1 MREGV
6 IYVATG
12 ADYLELAEASARSL
26 RDVAPGV
33 AIDLF
38 TDMEVA
44 PGLFDA
50 VHPVPRVH
58 ERIKAEC
65 MAQSR
70 FARTLYLDCDT
81 LVLGDP
87 RDGFDLLERFDLA
100 IAHDVRRDWAL
111 IRQGL
116 EEQTPYGFPQF
127 NAGVVFYRTSER
139 VRAFLREWARRFFAS
154 GQARDQV
161 VLKDMLWRTDLRW
174 YVLPPEY
181 NLRRLTM
188 LDAWEPLD
196 VRVKIVHSHR
206 LLDHLRKPGAPRLR
220 SLDGLIE
227 AERAALEEEWR
238 AAGVAP
244 ERRAAWLARRRE
256 DEEGGEQGDA

>member
-1 MREGV
+1 MQQGV

-12 ADYLELAEASARSL
+12 PEYLELARASAQSL
-26 RDVAPGV
+26 RAVAPGV
-33 AIDLF
+33 EIDLF
-38 TDMEVA
+38 TDQDVA

-50 VHPVPRVH
+50 VYPVPRVH

-81 LVLGDP
+81 LVVGDP

-111 IRQGL
+111 IREGL
-116 EEQTPYGFPQF
+116 EEETPYGFPQF
-127 NAGVVFYRTSER
+127 NAGVVFYRPTDA
-139 VRAFLREWARRFFAS
+139 VRAFLREWSRRFFES
-154 GQARDQV
+154 GQGRDQV
-161 VLKDMLWRTDLRW
+161 VLKDMLWQTDLRW

-181 NLRRLTM
+181 NLRRVTV

-196 VRVKIVHSHR
+196 ARVKIIHSHR
-206 LLDHLRKPGAPRLR
+206 LLDHLRRPGAPRLR
-220 SLDGLIE
+220 TLDEVLAVERE
-227 AERAALEEEWR
+227 ALQEEWR
-238 AAGVAP
+238 AVGVAP
-244 ERRAAWLARRRE
+244 GGRAAWFTRRRD
-256 DEEGGEQGDA
+256 DE